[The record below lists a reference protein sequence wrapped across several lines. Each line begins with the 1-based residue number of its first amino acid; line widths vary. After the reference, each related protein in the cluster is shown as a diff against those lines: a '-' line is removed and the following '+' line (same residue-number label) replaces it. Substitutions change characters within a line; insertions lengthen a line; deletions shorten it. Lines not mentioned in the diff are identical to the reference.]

1 MKKIVILL
9 ATLSVTA
16 CAAKHQEPPKPIGMP
31 NPASVYCEQIGGKSV
46 LVNTDT
52 GVTGNCVLPSGKV
65 VEEWSLYRQAHENK

>member
-1 MKKIVILL
+1 
-9 ATLSVTA
+9 
-16 CAAKHQEPPKPIGMP
+16 MP